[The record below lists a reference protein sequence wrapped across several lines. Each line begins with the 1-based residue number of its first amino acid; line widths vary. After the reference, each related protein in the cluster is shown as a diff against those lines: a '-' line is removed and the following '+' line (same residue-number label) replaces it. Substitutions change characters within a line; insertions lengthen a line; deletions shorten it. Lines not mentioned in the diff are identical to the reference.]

1 LLGIDSTPCSLTIC
15 RNRSPWCL
23 PARAILPTLMLN
35 FPIARAI
42 LPALVLDSVLSSIAS
57 SPPPQPLSHR
67 GDHRPGLL
75 DSVPSRSSPPPLPC
89 HGRRRPINRRSC
101 CLLPLGIGL
110 FLFVVM
116 SQHPHGEIPPYV
128 RRGDPNCAALYSRCP
143 IFTPHCSG
151 VRRMGG
157 AGLTGV
163 ALVGECDVSKPAT
176 TSPSTQQCCCC
187 IESIPRCVLW

>member
-1 LLGIDSTPCSLTIC
+1 MDSKRAIPRNSLGIDSMPRSLAIC

-42 LPALVLDSVLSSIAS
+42 LPARVLDSVLSSIAS

-67 GDHRPGLL
+67 GDHRPDLH
-75 DSVPSRSSPPPLPC
+75 DSVPSRPSPPPLPFC
-89 HGRRRPINRRSC
+89 CRRRPINRRSC

-128 RRGDPNCAALYSRCP
+128 RRGDPNCAALYSLP
-143 IFTPHCSG
+143 IALASG
-151 VRRMGG
+151 GWEEQDSPV
-157 AGLTGV
+157 LPW
-163 ALVGECDVSKPAT
+163 LENAT
-176 TSPSTQQCCCC
+176 QASQQ
-187 IESIPRCVLW
+187 